1 MTQEELAAVFDELA
15 ALVRAKDSWEG
26 LIEYLMPEMGPG
38 IPDPPPEIY
47 ANVRAR
53 YRIGNSMGQGG
64 MRFVGGLVS
73 KEKPTELEKLREHM
87 ENMKVIVQSVPDDAQ
102 MVHLLTKE
110 IYAALE

>member
-15 ALVRAKDSWEG
+15 ALVRANDSWEG
-26 LIEYLMPEMGPG
+26 LIEYVMPE
-38 IPDPPPEIY
+38 IPDPPPEVY

-64 MRFVGGLVS
+64 MRFVGGLVQ

-87 ENMKVIVQSVPDDAQ
+87 ENMKVIVQSVPDEAQ
-102 MVHLLTKE
+102 VAYLLAKE